1 MTIKNNI
8 LNKGYTHKKRKK
20 TMKIKYPDIYHYCEK
35 CGNNEVHF
43 HRAEILNKNVF
54 ECSFCENTI
63 NLDDFEEVNFIKYR
77 D

>member
-1 MTIKNNI
+1 
-8 LNKGYTHKKRKK
+8 
-20 TMKIKYPDIYHYCEK
+20 MKIKYPDIYHYCEK